1 MEIMLTD
8 REHDPAALE
17 EYMATPV
24 LTPRSSITGWPIR
37 RLGALLLASC
47 ALIGGSAAA
56 GPTVAPT
63 QGPAANG
70 QPAWRLL
77 KAFSNP
83 PGRLVVEAGGAVTV
97 VPPDPNAPPAPPRA
111 ASGLPPGRFPGCV
124 RSPICGRVGAL
135 DRSSI
140 TRVTWDQA
148 PGYTFSYPFKVPG
161 VAGGV
166 PGVTVD
172 SKGNVWASQRSP
184 RGAPQLHK
192 FAPDGKLLFSVSPEV
207 IGYIV
212 KAHAIAVDP
221 QDNVWISD
229 ETGARVVE
237 VSPDGKLL
245 RTMGTAG
252 KPGDWDEAKG
262 QRLLWE
268 PVSIGFGPTGDLYIG
283 EGHGNESPN
292 VVDSDDPTNNI
303 GAARILH
310 FDKDGKFI
318 NQWFGN
324 DLGLG
329 KFEQTHGMNVDPVSG
344 EVWIGDREQYR
355 IVVYTGDGH
364 FLRTM
369 NMRNLICAIA
379 FDKQGN
385 PWVAAGMD
393 GQVLKLSRDGK
404 VIAAAGAGQ
413 GIDKGKFVEAGF
425 LGFDKTGAAYV
436 GDTGLARITKISPPL
451 RRK

>member
-1 MEIMLTD
+1 MK
-8 REHDPAALE
+8 
-17 EYMATPV
+17 TPTFAV
-24 LTPRSSITGWPIR
+24 RR
-37 RLGALLLASC
+37 RLGMLLLAGA
-47 ALIGGSAAA
+47 ALTASVAAA
-56 GPTVAPT
+56 AITVAPT

-77 KAFSNP
+77 KAYSNP
-83 PGRLVVEAGGAVTV
+83 PGRLTVQADGSVTV
-97 VPPDPNAPPAPPRA
+97 TPPDPNAPPPAPR
-111 ASGLPPGRFPGCV
+111 PPGALPQGRFAGCV

-135 DRSSI
+135 DRSS
-140 TRVTWDQA
+140 TMRVTWDQTA
-148 PGYTFSYPFKVPG
+148 GYTFSYPFKVPDG
-161 VAGGV
+161 PGGV

-184 RGAPQLHK
+184 RGSSQLHK

-207 IGYIV
+207 TGYIV
-212 KAHAIAVDP
+212 KAHAINVDA
-221 QDNVWISD
+221 QDNVWLSD
-229 ETGARVVE
+229 ETGARVIQI
-237 VSPDGKLL
+237 SPDGKLL
-245 RTMGTAG
+245 KTFGTAG

-268 PVSIGFGPTGDLYIG
+268 PVSIGFGPNGDVYIG

-292 VVDSDDPTNNI
+292 MVDSDDPTNNI

-329 KFEQTHGMNVDPVSG
+329 KFEQTHGMNVDPTTG

-355 IVVYTGDGH
+355 IVIYTGDGK
-364 FLRTM
+364 FLRTL
-369 NMRNLICAIA
+369 NMRNLVCAIA

-385 PWVAAGMD
+385 PWISAGMD
-393 GQVLKLSRDGK
+393 GQVLKISRDGR
-404 VIAAAGAGQ
+404 VLAAAGLGQ
-413 GIDKGKFVEAGF
+413 GIDKGKFVEAGY
-425 LGFDKTGAAYV
+425 LGFDKSGAAYV
-436 GDTGLARITKISPPL
+436 GDTGLGRITKISPP
-451 RRK
+451 R